1 MVVLLEAFR
10 TVSIA
15 GSCLCL
21 TTAVDG
27 EKKQITHKIHNNIK
41 GISDV
46 PKKLHFCLYQF

>member
-1 MVVLLEAFR
+1 MVLLLEAFR

-27 EKKQITHKIHNNIK
+27 EKKNYLQNSQQYK